1 MNHTMLFVY
10 HLLSGCNQFYCSHPG
25 LLKNSPLSPCGSWRE
40 GCGGDEGKGWVFST
54 DRSPAQCAEHTAYVS
69 CLHTL
74 LRIVTVLWQSSSKEG
89 EKKKNSL
96 KVTPKWTFFN
106 NIEHFLRHFTNI
118 CLWPTHLW
126 QLFTSIFYCHQ
137 FQAGANKLPDT
148 ISVMTLSEVQV
159 IEEHSHF
166 FWTICTNYFEY
177 V

>member
-1 MNHTMLFVY
+1 MNHTMPFVY
-10 HLLSGCNQFYCSHPG
+10 HLLSGCNQSDCSHPG

-40 GCGGDEGKGWVFST
+40 GCGGDEGKGWVFSA
-54 DRSPAQCAEHTAYVS
+54 DRSPAQCAERTAYVS

-74 LRIVTVLWQSSSKEG
+74 YFDKARARK

-96 KVTPKWTFFN
+96 KVTLKWTFFN

-126 QLFTSIFYCHQ
+126 QLFASIFYFHQ
-137 FQAGANKLPDT
+137 FQAGGNKLLDT
-148 ISVMTLSEVQV
+148 ISVMTLSEGQV
-159 IEEHSHF
+159 IEEYSHF